1 MAKKITKKAL
11 AKNIKALNKEDLLDD
26 PVQIAQGADVEELA
40 EDFIS
45 AIEEIDDAG
54 DGDDIPK
61 KILKFY
67 NEVLDFTGEGDDDDD
82 DDDEDAAPPK
92 KKKKGKKSKS
102 SDEDDDEDDDDDD
115 DDDEDEDEDED
126 DDDDDDDDDDED
138 DDDEDDDDEDEEE
151 DVDVAGMTLKE
162 VKAFIKEKDLGVTVK
177 KVAWKNKKKKAKLV
191 AKIEKAIAGAAKPK
205 AKAKGK
211 KATPF
216 KKKKA
221 GSTVHEI
228 AARAVMKQ
236 KKKFTLDDITKISIA
251 EREANGDTTG
261 SCKAYA
267 KIALA
272 VGVIFGVV
280 EYDEK
285 KKIYT
290 RT

>member
-102 SDEDDDEDDDDDD
+102 SDEDDDEDDD
-115 DDDEDEDEDED
+115 ET
-126 DDDDDDDDDDED
+126 
-138 DDDEDDDDEDEEE
+138 
-151 DVDVAGMTLKE
+151 MTM
-162 VKAFIKEKDLGVTVK
+162 T
-177 KVAWKNKKKKAKLV
+177 
-191 AKIEKAIAGAAKPK
+191 
-205 AKAKGK
+205 
-211 KATPF
+211 
-216 KKKKA
+216 
-221 GSTVHEI
+221 
-228 AARAVMKQ
+228 RMR
-236 KKKFTLDDITKISIA
+236 TKTM
-251 EREANGDTTG
+251 TTTMTMMTTTRMTT
-261 SCKAYA
+261 
-267 KIALA
+267 
-272 VGVIFGVV
+272 
-280 EYDEK
+280 
-285 KKIYT
+285 T
-290 RT
+290 RTTMTRTRKKMSTSPV